1 MVETL
6 TSLPTFLHVVLAY
19 RFDLVPQVGAAESG
33 PVAEGR
39 LQLKKYG
46 VSFLRFFGCRLLVDC
61 HMVADGRRV
70 SGLRLREEMGLQ
82 CAGERYAG
90 ARSGWV
96 EGSGLCWRDFKC
108 GVSGRGRRG

>member
-1 MVETL
+1 MVGTL
-6 TSLPTFLHVVLAY
+6 TSLALPTFLHVVLAY
-19 RFDLVPQVGAAESG
+19 RFDLVPQVGAAELG

-46 VSFLRFFGCRLLVDC
+46 VSSLRFLVVDC

-90 ARSGWV
+90 APH
-96 EGSGLCWRDFKC
+96 
-108 GVSGRGRRG
+108 